1 MSVEHALRLHPRFY
15 VDSDESFALYFNN
28 LIHRYKDYF
37 LNFAITNKGQLI
49 RAFEDEKGQNLTIE
63 AWSIDEFLTTV
74 PENDHSHAVVRDLVP
89 RLTGEGAE
97 CIALVIDMHHNCN
110 AVYIKKVER

>member
-1 MSVEHALRLHPRFY
+1 MSVVDALRLHPDLY
-15 VDSDESFALYFNN
+15 ADSDESFALYFNN

-63 AWSIDEFLTTV
+63 AWSIDEFLSTA
-74 PENDHSHAVVRDLVP
+74 PEDDHSHAVVRDLVP
-89 RLTGEGAE
+89 RLTGQGAE
-97 CIALVIDMHHNCN
+97 CIDLVIDMHKNCN